1 MVQKSSRMIK
11 NEDYLNK
18 VAERCLSKAKK
29 LGATD
34 ASAIVVNSVSENIN
48 IRNKKIDGSE
58 RSESLGIN
66 LTTYINKKKS
76 SISSSNLNEKSI
88 DSLVERCYEATKVT
102 PEDELNSLP
111 DKELHFQGQKK
122 LNLFDE
128 TEINNEKKINFIRE
142 AEDEA
147 FSNPQIVNTNGS
159 AFSQV
164 KSNFILSNSN
174 GFSDGYKTSQFTA
187 YCEVVSKNNGSMER
201 DYEYTSKRFYNDILK
216 PKELGA
222 KAAEL
227 ALEKLNPKKIKSE
240 KLNIVFDKRIAK
252 NFLSA
257 FSSAISSSA
266 IARGTTFL
274 KDKLNK
280 KIFND
285 KINIQDK
292 GDIKKANGSRYFD
305 SEGVKI
311 KPLDLV
317 KNGDLKDFLIDTYN
331 GKKIKL
337 QSNGRS
343 SGSTNLYFL
352 NGSISFK
359 ELINSSK
366 RILYVNE
373 TIGRGSNLITGD
385 YSVGASGLMIEN
397 GEFSYPVSE
406 ITIAGN
412 LNDIFKNI
420 SLANDLEFNYATNS
434 PTMLVEGMIVGGK

>member
-1 MVQKSSRMIK
+1 MIK
-11 NEDYLNK
+11 ENNYLNTI
-18 VAERCLSKAKK
+18 ADQCLSKAKK
-29 LGATD
+29 LGSTE
-34 ASAIVVNSVSENIN
+34 ASVFVVNSVSENVN
-48 IRNKKIDGSE
+48 IRNRKLDGST
-58 RSESLGIN
+58 RSENLGIT
-66 LTTYINKKKS
+66 LTTYIGKKKS
-76 SISSSNLNEKSI
+76 SISSSNLNEKNLDNLI
-88 DSLVERCYEATKVT
+88 NRCIESTKIT
-102 PEDELNSLP
+102 PEDELNSLA
-111 DKELHFQGQKK
+111 DKELYFNGDK
-122 LNLFDE
+122 NLDLYDE
-128 TEINNEKKINFIRE
+128 TILENKQKIDYINE
-142 AEDEA
+142 AEEEA
-147 FSNPQIVNTNGS
+147 FSKKDIINTNGS
-159 AFSQV
+159 GFSQN
-164 KSNFILSNSN
+164 KSNFVLANSN

-201 DYEYTSKRFYNDILK
+201 DYEYSSKRFYDDILK
-216 PKELGA
+216 PKDLGA

-227 ALEKLNPKKIKSE
+227 ALQKLNPKKIKSE
-240 KLNIVFDKRIAK
+240 KLNIIFDKRIAK
-252 NFLSA
+252 GFLST

-352 NGSISFK
+352 NGSISFN

-366 RILYVNE
+366 RILYINE

>member
-1 MVQKSSRMIK
+1 MIK
-11 NEDYLNK
+11 EKDYLSTIANQ
-18 VAERCLSKAKK
+18 CLSKAKK
-29 LGATD
+29 LGSTEANV
-34 ASAIVVNSVSENIN
+34 IVMNSVSENVN
-48 IRNKKIDGSE
+48 VRNRKLDGST
-58 RSESLGIN
+58 RSENLEIT
-66 LTTYINKKKS
+66 LTTYIGKRKS
-76 SISSSNLNEKSI
+76 SISSSDFNKKNLDNLI
-88 DSLVERCYEATKVT
+88 ERCIESTKIT
-102 PEDELNSLP
+102 PEDEFNSLA
-111 DKELHFQGQKK
+111 DKELYFKGDKD
-122 LNLFDE
+122 LDLYDE
-128 TEINNEKKINFIRE
+128 TVLENQQKIDYIKE
-142 AEDEA
+142 AEEEA
-147 FSNPQIVNTNGS
+147 FSKKNIINTNGS
-159 AFSQV
+159 GFGQN
-164 KSNFILSNSN
+164 KTNFVLANSN

-201 DYEYTSKRFYNDILK
+201 DYEYSSKRFYNDILK

-252 NFLSA
+252 SFLST
-257 FSSAISSSA
+257 FSSAISSSV
-266 IARGTTFL
+266 ISKGTTFL

-280 KIFND
+280 KIFSN

-311 KPLDLV
+311 KSLDLV
-317 KNGDLKDFLIDTYN
+317 KNGDLKDFLVDSYN
-331 GKKIKL
+331 GKKIKM
-337 QSNGRS
+337 QSNGRA

-352 NGSISFK
+352 NGTLSFK

-366 RILYVNE
+366 KILYVKE
-373 TIGRGSNLITGD
+373 TIGRGANLITGD

-397 GEFSYPVSE
+397 GDFSYPVSE

-420 SLANDLEFNYATNS
+420 SLANDLEFNYSTNS

>member
-1 MVQKSSRMIK
+1 MIK

-66 LTTYINKKKS
+66 LTTYVNKKKS

-88 DSLVERCYEATKVT
+88 DDLVERCFEATKVT

-187 YCEVVSKNNGSMER
+187 YCEVVSKSNGSMER
-201 DYEYTSKRFYNDILK
+201 DYEYTSKRFYSDILK
-216 PKELGA
+216 PKQLGSI
-222 KAAEL
+222 AAEH
-227 ALEKLNPKKIKSE
+227 AVKKLNPKKIKSE
-240 KLNIVFDKRIAK
+240 KISLIFDKRISK
-252 NFLSA
+252 NFLSIFA
-257 FSSAISSSA
+257 SAISSSA
-266 IARGTTFL
+266 IAKGTTFL
-274 KDKLNK
+274 KDKLNQQV
-280 KIFND
+280 FNSE
-285 KINIQDK
+285 INILDH
-292 GDIKKANGSRYFD
+292 GNIRKANGSRYFD
-305 SEGVKI
+305 SEGIAVVN
-311 KPLDLV
+311 LDLI
-317 KNGDLKDFLIDTYN
+317 KNGILQDYLIDTYN
-331 GKKIKL
+331 GKKINRK
-337 QSNGRS
+337 SNGRA
-343 SGSTNLYFL
+343 SGTTNLYFQ
-352 NGSISFK
+352 NGSKKFEDLVKSENK
-359 ELINSSK
+359 
-366 RILYVNE
+366 ILYIKE
-373 TIGRGSNLITGD
+373 TIGHGTNIINGD
-385 YSVGASGLMIEN
+385 YSVGASGMMIEN

-412 LNDIFKNI
+412 LNNIFKNI
-420 SLANDLEFNYATNS
+420 TLADDLEFNYATNS
-434 PTMLVEGMIVGGK
+434 PTMMVEGMVVGGK

>member
-1 MVQKSSRMIK
+1 MIK
-11 NEDYLNK
+11 ENDYLNTI
-18 VAERCLSKAKK
+18 ADQCLSKAKK
-29 LGATD
+29 LGSTE
-34 ASAIVVNSVSENIN
+34 ASVFVVNSVSENVN
-48 IRNKKIDGSE
+48 IRNRKLDGST
-58 RSESLGIN
+58 RSENLGIT
-66 LTTYINKKKS
+66 LTTYIGKKKS
-76 SISSSNLNEKSI
+76 SISSSNLNEKNLDNLI
-88 DSLVERCYEATKVT
+88 NRCIESTKIT
-102 PEDELNSLP
+102 PEDELNSLA
-111 DKELHFQGQKK
+111 DKELYFNGDK
-122 LNLFDE
+122 NLDLYDE
-128 TEINNEKKINFIRE
+128 TILENKQKIDYINE
-142 AEDEA
+142 AEEEA
-147 FSNPQIVNTNGS
+147 FSKKDIVNTNGS
-159 AFSQV
+159 GFSQN
-164 KSNFILSNSN
+164 KSNFVLANSN

-187 YCEVVSKNNGSMER
+187 YCEVVSKSNGSMER
-201 DYEYTSKRFYNDILK
+201 DYEYSSKRFYDDILK
-216 PKELGA
+216 PKDLGA

-227 ALEKLNPKKIKSE
+227 ALQKLNPKKIKSE
-240 KLNIVFDKRIAK
+240 KLNIIFDKRIAK
-252 NFLSA
+252 GFLST

-352 NGSISFK
+352 NGSINFK